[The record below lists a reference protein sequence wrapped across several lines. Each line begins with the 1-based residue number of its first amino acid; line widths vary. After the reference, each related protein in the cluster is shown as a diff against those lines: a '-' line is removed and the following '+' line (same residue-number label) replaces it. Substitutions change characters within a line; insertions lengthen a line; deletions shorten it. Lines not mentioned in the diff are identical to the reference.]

1 VEEPSGIVSATA
13 GVALDRSTGSIT
25 MGTGVGKGLDMDV
38 GAGAGVDVGADTG
51 VGFPGI
57 LFSLSGSAT
66 FLRFCLS
73 LCIQKRASPAN
84 NPISSRIPIAKPAFA
99 PPDSPVEMGLSA
111 CGDVAPD
118 ATGFTLVDDNSVDA
132 PVAVENRVVVDEK
145 VVCEE

>member
-1 VEEPSGIVSATA
+1 
-13 GVALDRSTGSIT
+13 
-25 MGTGVGKGLDMDV
+25 MGTGVGKGLDRDV
-38 GAGAGVDVGADTG
+38 GAGMEVGASMDVDVGADAG

-99 PPDSPVEMGLSA
+99 PPDSPVEIGGSA

-118 ATGFTLVDDNSVDA
+118 ATGFTRVDDNSVDA